1 MTDLEYG
8 ALIIA
13 RLSSSRLPKKNIIKI
28 LDKPMIEHL
37 YDRVSRSK
45 NLSKIIICTS
55 THPTDDDLEKLCI
68 KNNWDIY
75 RGSLEDIMERQVK
88 AAEKF
93 NIKNIVEILGDN
105 PLVHSSLID
114 DVVNLFENGNY
125 DYAANISN
133 DYGDLA
139 NGMKLFSIGLRVQV
153 YKAKVALD
161 HVKYPEYLTNGKHP
175 SAYIFENPEIYKT
188 AYLEAH
194 GKWEFTNQPELN
206 FSVNYPKNFELNK
219 KIIET
224 NYPNDKNFSLEKVFE
239 QIKSEPELLRLFG
252 AEW

>member
-105 PLVHSSLID
+105 PLVHSEIID
-114 DVVNLFENGNY
+114 DVIDIHANNKVDYVGN
-125 DYAANISN
+125 IT
-133 DYGDLA
+133 
-139 NGMKLFSIGLRVQV
+139 K
-153 YKAKVALD
+153 
-161 HVKYPEYLTNGKHP
+161 EY
-175 SAYIFENPEIYKT
+175 
-188 AYLEAH
+188 
-194 GKWEFTNQPELN
+194 
-206 FSVNYPKNFELNK
+206 
-219 KIIET
+219 
-224 NYPNDKNFSLEKVFE
+224 
-239 QIKSEPELLRLFG
+239 
-252 AEW
+252 